1 MKGNSQIYMVVI
13 GHIRRDGVQELVSNI
28 FASEIWWW
36 VHITYFVSY
45 YYIMW
50 VSLSVSGRVDQFLWW
65 LSVRAKEFKWQIHIL
80 ILFILYYSIVIA
92 FIFISFLFPCQMKIE
107 INYNIIWKYKF
118 KSWWKQVLISTKMIF
133 YLFFIFL
140 ILMSWS
146 WSRWRYQ

>member
-28 FASEIWWW
+28 FASEIWNMMMGSY
-36 VHITYFVSY
+36 HIFCQLLLY

-65 LSVRAKEFKWQIHIL
+65 LSVRAKEFKWQIHN
-80 ILFILYYSIVIA
+80 SIVIA

-118 KSWWKQVLISTKMIF
+118 KSWSKQVLISTKMIYIF
-133 YLFFIFL
+133 FLFF
-140 ILMSWS
+140 
-146 WSRWRYQ
+146 